1 METSSG
7 LSLFLDS
14 PLGKTL
20 LVGCGGFLGAN
31 ARYWIGGAISNRAGA
46 GFPWGTFVIN
56 VTGSFLIGLI
66 MASILGFN
74 WGRPWQ
80 LLLVIGILGGYTTF
94 SSFSY
99 ESINLILG
107 RSYLYATY
115 YIFGSVILSLV
126 GTMLGVIAARLLG
139 AREI

>member
-1 METSSG
+1 M
-7 LSLFLDS
+7 
-14 PLGKTL
+14 
-20 LVGCGGFLGAN
+20 GAN

-66 MASILGFN
+66 IASILGFN
-74 WGRPWQ
+74 WGKPWQ
-80 LLLVIGILGGYTTF
+80 LLLVVGILGGYTTF

-107 RSYLYATY
+107 RSYLYAAY
-115 YIFGSVILSLV
+115 YIFGSLVLSLT
-126 GTMLGVIAARLLG
+126 GTILGIIAARLLG

>member
-1 METSSG
+1 METSA

-14 PLGKTL
+14 PLGKVL

-31 ARYWIGGAISNRAGA
+31 ARYWLGGMISGRVSP
-46 GFPWGTFVIN
+46 GFPWGTFIIN
-56 VTGSFLIGLI
+56 VTGSFVIGII
-66 MASILGFN
+66 MASIIGFN

-80 LLLVIGILGGYTTF
+80 LLLVTGILGGYTTF

-99 ESINLILG
+99 ESIQLVLG
-107 RSYLYATY
+107 RSYLYAAY

-126 GTMLGVIAARLLG
+126 GTMLGIIVARLLG
-139 AREI
+139 AREV